1 MANTPVPEK
10 NKRPFA
16 ATVQLALIF
25 LLAFSFL
32 LISQRFDK
40 QIYYWGVF
48 LLIVF
53 TLLQI
58 AFGNIPSEW
67 NFARSLMGLAL
78 AALII
83 GGLVVLS
90 IALAPTLI
98 SLGR

>member
-1 MANTPVPEK
+1 MASVPPPEK
-10 NKRPFA
+10 RERTFA
-16 ATVQLALIF
+16 STVQLALIF
-25 LLAFSFL
+25 LLALSFV
-32 LISQRFDK
+32 LITQRFDR

-67 NFARSLMGLAL
+67 NFARSMMGLVL

-83 GGLVVLS
+83 TGLVVLS
-90 IALAPTLI
+90 IALVPTLI
-98 SLGR
+98 NLGR